1 MDECTTS
8 CALEASRITHRQ
20 VPSHAEAGDGCW
32 EEGRPVVARGWSPQE
47 DPGLQVHAC
56 VCT

>member
-1 MDECTTS
+1 MN
-8 CALEASRITHRQ
+8 ARLAVLWKLLAITHGR

-32 EEGRPVVARGWSPQE
+32 EEGRAVVARGWSPQE
-47 DPGLQVHAC
+47 EDPGLQARVC